1 MWLLSVLLSV
11 LLPLLKLYF
20 CGVKV
25 LLYQTFNRSF
35 TLPVLSRQDG
45 RVAMVTGGTRGM
57 GYETAKQLAK
67 LGMHVV
73 IGNNREE
80 GAAAVRRIQEE
91 DSQGN
96 VEYVF
101 VDLSSLKSVRQFA
114 QTFQNRG
121 LPLHVL
127 VNNAGTMMVPEG
139 RTEDGFEIHLGLN
152 YLGHFLLTNLL
163 LDTLKRWGR
172 PGRCARIINMSSAT
186 HYAGEMH
193 MDDLNRRRCYSSH
206 GAYAQSKLALVLFTY
221 HLQEQLTA
229 GGFPVSVS
237 AVDPGMV
244 DTALYDNLWSITQAL
259 KKPVAKL
266 LFRTP
271 AEGAST
277 SVYAAAASEMEG
289 VGGCYL
295 YNGHRKQSSDT
306 SYDCEL
312 QAELWKKSCEL
323 VGLQTA
329 RLLL

>member
-1 MWLLSVLLSV
+1 MWLLSV

-25 LLYQTFNRSF
+25 LLYQTFNRAF
-35 TLPVLSRQDG
+35 MLPVLPRQDG

-57 GYETAKQLAK
+57 GYETAKHLAK

-73 IGNNREE
+73 IGNKREE
-80 GAAAVRRIQEE
+80 GAAAIRRIQEE
-91 DSQGN
+91 DSQGK
-96 VEYVF
+96 VEFVF
-101 VDLSSLKSVRQFA
+101 VDLTSLKSVRQFA

-139 RTEDGFEIHLGLN
+139 QTEDGFEIHFALN

-163 LDTLKRWGR
+163 LDTLKRSGR
-172 PGRCARIINMSSAT
+172 PARCSRIVNMSSAT
-186 HYAGEMH
+186 HYAGEVH
-193 MDDLNRRRCYSSH
+193 MDDLNRQICYSSH

-229 GGFPVSVS
+229 GGFPVTVS

-244 DTALYDNLWSITQAL
+244 DTALYDNLWSIAQAL
-259 KKPVAKL
+259 KKPVAKI

-271 AEGAST
+271 AEGASI

-306 SYDCEL
+306 SYDSEL

-323 VGLQTA
+323 VGLQKA
-329 RLLL
+329 